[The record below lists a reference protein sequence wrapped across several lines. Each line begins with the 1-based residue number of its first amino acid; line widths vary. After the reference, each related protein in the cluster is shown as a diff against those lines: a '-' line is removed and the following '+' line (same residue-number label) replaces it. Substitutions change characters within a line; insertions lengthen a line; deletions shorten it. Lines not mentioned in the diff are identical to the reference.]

1 MLWHLDTRQI
11 MQYIYLLIFLYVSLY
26 DLKELPFFFFD
37 RGFSKE
43 FDPCIDQIV
52 DATLAIHR
60 LVQTNLLPVPEKS
73 HYIFNLRDF
82 SKIIQVG

>member
-1 MLWHLDTRQI
+1 MSSCPPEDVITNCET
-11 MQYIYLLIFLYVSLY
+11 FC
-26 DLKELPFFFFD
+26 

-60 LVQTNLLPVPEKS
+60 LVQKSLLPLPHKA

-82 SKIIQVG
+82 SRIVQVSDLECFAISPITCNARLS